1 MTTSHIDSEYQASA
15 IEPQVQQDWDN
26 RKVFK
31 VADTVEGKHRYILS
45 MFPYPSGKLHMGHVR
60 NYTIG
65 DVISRFYRLKGETV
79 LQPMGW
85 DAFGLPAENAAIAHQ
100 VAPAKW
106 TFENIAYM
114 RDQLKKLGLSVDW
127 DREFA
132 TCTPE
137 YYHWEQWLFV
147 QLYKKGLIYRKL
159 STVNWDPV
167 DQTVLAN
174 EQVENGRGWRS
185 GALVEKRDIPMY
197 YFRITDYAQELLDDL
212 DTLQDGWPQQVLTM
226 QRNWIG
232 RSTGMEITFPSANT
246 EIYADGLTVYT
257 TRADTLMGVTY
268 VAVAAEHPLAL
279 KAAENN
285 PELAAF
291 IEECR
296 MGSVAEADLATAEK
310 KGMATGLFVK
320 HPVTGDELPVWIANY
335 VLMSY
340 GSGAVMA
347 VPAHDER
354 DFEFANKF
362 NLPIKQVIDAKAADD
377 ADYSATEWQEWYG
390 SKEGKLVNSGEF
402 DGLDFQAAFDA
413 FLAKLEPQNL
423 ANAKVQFR
431 LRDWGVSR
439 QRYWGCPIPMINCNT
454 CGQVPVPEDQLP
466 VVLPTDVVPDGS
478 GNPLNKMPEFYETKC
493 PCCGGDA
500 RRETDTL
507 DTFVESSWYYARY
520 ASPDFTGGMVKP
532 EAAQNWLP
540 VNQYIGGVEHAI
552 LHLLYARFFHKLMR
566 DEGVV
571 QGNEPFT
578 NLLTQGMVLAD
589 TFYREA
595 ENGKK
600 TWFNPADIELERDEK
615 GRILSAKYSGDGQE
629 VIIGGQE
636 KMSKSKNNGIDPQA
650 IIDQYGADTARVFMM
665 FAAPPDQSLEWSD
678 AGVEGANRFLKRVWR
693 LAAGFLETGNQTTTI
708 DTANLSKDAQDLRRK
723 THETIQKVGDDIER
737 RHAFNTAIAAL
748 MELLNTT
755 NKFEA
760 KDDNDAAVAR
770 EAITTLLTLLAPFAP
785 HLSQT
790 LLTQFGID
798 LTAAAFPQ
806 VDESALTRNTQTIVV
821 QVNGKLR
828 GKLDVAVDISK
839 DDLLALAKALPEVQ
853 QFLTGPTK
861 KEIVVPNKLVNLVV

>member
-1 MTTSHIDSEYQASA
+1 MTTSHIDTEYQASA

-212 DTLQDGWPQQVLTM
+212 DTLKDGWPQQVLTM

-232 RSTGMEITFPSANT
+232 RSTGMEITFPSANPA
-246 EIYADGLTVYT
+246 IYADGLTVYT

-320 HPVTGDELPVWIANY
+320 HPVSGEQVPVWIANY

-362 NLPIKQVIDAKAADD
+362 NLPIKQVIDAKGTDD
-377 ADYSATEWQEWYG
+377 ADFSATEWQEWYG

-402 DGLDFQAAFDA
+402 DGLAFQAAFDA
-413 FLAKLEPQNL
+413 LLAKLEPQNL

-439 QRYWGCPIPMINCNT
+439 QRYWGCPIPMINCNS
-454 CGQVPVPEDQLP
+454 CGQVTVPEDQLP

-493 PCCGGDA
+493 PSCGGDA

-600 TWFNPADIELERDEK
+600 TWFNPADIILEKDEK
-615 GRILSAKYSGDGQE
+615 GRVLSAKYSGDGQD

-693 LAAGFLETGNQTTTI
+693 LAAGFLEKDNQATAI

-748 MELLNTT
+748 MELLNAT

-760 KDDNDAAVAR
+760 KDDNDVAVAR

-790 LLTQFGID
+790 LLAQFSID
-798 LTAAAFPQ
+798 INTTLFPQ

-828 GKLDVAVDISK
+828 GKLEVAVDISK
-839 DDLLALAKALPEVQ
+839 EDLLAQAKALAEVQ